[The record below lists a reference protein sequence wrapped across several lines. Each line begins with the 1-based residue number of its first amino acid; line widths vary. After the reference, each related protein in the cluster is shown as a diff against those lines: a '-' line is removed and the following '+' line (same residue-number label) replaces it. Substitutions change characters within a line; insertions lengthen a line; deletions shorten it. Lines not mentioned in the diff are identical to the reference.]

1 MKAQK
6 QPSERMEISM
16 RHQLKISVSHD
27 PPEMRLVRCRRIPV
41 RERFLRWLFGEKRG
55 VTVIIPGDT
64 VETVSVVELPEKGG
78 DLGELTN
85 HAG

>member
-1 MKAQK
+1 
-6 QPSERMEISM
+6 M
-16 RHQLKISVSHD
+16 RHQLKISVSRD

-41 RERFLRWLFGEKRG
+41 RERFLRWLFGETRG

-64 VETVSVVELPEKGG
+64 VETLSVEELPEEGG
-78 DLGELTN
+78 KPGERTD